1 MKKVFA
7 KWSQQFIKLAQELS
21 LKIID
26 AEIETDCDFHEEIV
40 SYEEWI
46 EQQNEKPVEQQLL
59 LALLN
64 YKKSME

>member
-1 MKKVFA
+1 MVTTIYQA
-7 KWSQQFIKLAQELS
+7 CSRVES
-21 LKIID
+21 KIID